1 MDVAGRM
8 ATGVPML
15 QLPERLP
22 APVVLLIA
30 AILLAGLDLVGAI
43 AAKNWSS
50 SHSFSW
56 FAFGALVFVVLFWL
70 YGSVLQVAELSVV
83 TLGWIVMLQVAVVLL
98 DRIRYEVQISPGK
111 LGAIGMILLLQ
122 SYLVLSSTA
131 STSATTARTPIAQ
144 VAAK

>member
-1 MDVAGRM
+1 M

-22 APVVLLIA
+22 APIVLLIA
-30 AILLAGLDLVGAI
+30 AMLLAGLDLVGAV

-50 SHSFSW
+50 SHSFAW

-98 DRIRYEVQISPGK
+98 DRFRYAVQISPGQIV
-111 LGAIGMILLLQ
+111 AIGMILMLQ
-122 SYLVLSSTA
+122 SYLVMSSTG
-131 STSATTARTPIAQ
+131 STPDESLSLPSAQ
-144 VAAK
+144 VTVK